1 MNWTFITPVEEIDHP
16 RLWRDFAAKDVV
28 KAELQ
33 ITGLGLYRAFLNG
46 QRVGADYLTPGC
58 NDYDAYLRY
67 QTYDVTAMLQERN
80 HLEVW
85 LGNGWYKGRF
95 GLMSKENIWGSRYL
109 LAARLTLTM
118 ANGEAVTVS
127 TDESWQANASP
138 VVFDGIYDGEVRDD
152 TRDPGKTAACKVVET
167 AYNVVAQFSPCI
179 QQVAAFQPK
188 LIVTPKG
195 EQVLDF
201 GQNMAGVLRYH
212 SRLQKGQSIYVQ
224 TGEVLQEGCFYRDN
238 LRSAKSEWRYVSDG
252 VEQDVEPMFTFFGFR
267 YAKVESSVPVHPEDF
282 TAIALSSAHEKKLQ
296 AETGYP
302 KLNQLMHNAWWGQLS
317 NFLDVPTDCPQR
329 DERLGWTGDTQ
340 VFAST
345 ACYHADYKDFYRKY
359 MWDLRADQTMYFDGN
374 IPMYSPSVRKEGG
387 IGGAVWSDAAVI
399 VPWTVYMHYGDKAL
413 LRESYPLMRDYAD
426 TLIRLD
432 NADGGTHL
440 KFSTATFGDWLA
452 QDGLS
457 PQSVRGG
464 TEDAL
469 IQGVYYRY
477 ALQLTARAAEVL
489 GETEDAARFAE
500 QAEAVYQALM
510 DEYVTPNGRLAVDSQ
525 TAYILALRYG
535 LYRDREKM
543 IDCFKRRL
551 KRDFHRMTSGF
562 TGAPLLLPL
571 LFDCGMDE
579 EAFRMLLSESFP
591 SWLFAVNV
599 GATTI
604 WERWNSLN
612 AKGRITGISMNSLNH
627 YAYGTV
633 CEAIY
638 SRVMGLR
645 CTEPGWKAAE
655 IAPHLDGRLGHA
667 KLAFRSPTGE
677 WKVAWALHEDGSA
690 SLTGTVPEG
699 TTATLVVPDDPEKR
713 VLTLKGGDFDI
724 TWRTAHDWLH
734 PYSADSLLMDLT
746 KVPEAVQVLH
756 EAFPEL
762 DAVLAD
768 ERHEAQVMPLR
779 DAGEYISRE
788 HRAQM
793 DAVDAR
799 LKKVHC

>member
-1 MNWTFITPVEEIDHP
+1 M
-16 RLWRDFAAKDVV
+16 
-28 KAELQ
+28 
-33 ITGLGLYRAFLNG
+33 
-46 QRVGADYLTPGC
+46 
-58 NDYDAYLRY
+58 
-67 QTYDVTAMLQERN
+67 
-80 HLEVW
+80 
-85 LGNGWYKGRF
+85 
-95 GLMSKENIWGSRYL
+95 
-109 LAARLTLTM
+109 
-118 ANGEAVTVS
+118 
-127 TDESWQANASP
+127 
-138 VVFDGIYDGEVRDD
+138 FDGIYDGEVRDD
-152 TRDPGKTAACKVVET
+152 TRAPGKTAACKVVET

-179 QQVAAFQPK
+179 QQIAAFQPK

-345 ACYHADYKDFYRKY
+345 ACYHADCKDFYRKY

-440 KFSTATFGDWLA
+440 KFSTATFGRLA
-452 QDGLS
+452 GAGTGLS

-477 ALQLTARAAEVL
+477 ALAA
-489 GETEDAARFAE
+489 
-500 QAEAVYQALM
+500 
-510 DEYVTPNGRLAVDSQ
+510 
-525 TAYILALRYG
+525 
-535 LYRDREKM
+535 
-543 IDCFKRRL
+543 
-551 KRDFHRMTSGF
+551 HRPGGG
-562 TGAPLLLPL
+562 GA
-571 LFDCGMDE
+571 G
-579 EAFRMLLSESFP
+579 
-591 SWLFAVNV
+591 
-599 GATTI
+599 
-604 WERWNSLN
+604 
-612 AKGRITGISMNSLNH
+612 
-627 YAYGTV
+627 
-633 CEAIY
+633 
-638 SRVMGLR
+638 
-645 CTEPGWKAAE
+645 
-655 IAPHLDGRLGHA
+655 
-667 KLAFRSPTGE
+667 
-677 WKVAWALHEDGSA
+677 
-690 SLTGTVPEG
+690 
-699 TTATLVVPDDPEKR
+699 
-713 VLTLKGGDFDI
+713 
-724 TWRTAHDWLH
+724 
-734 PYSADSLLMDLT
+734 
-746 KVPEAVQVLH
+746 
-756 EAFPEL
+756 
-762 DAVLAD
+762 
-768 ERHEAQVMPLR
+768 
-779 DAGEYISRE
+779 
-788 HRAQM
+788 
-793 DAVDAR
+793 
-799 LKKVHC
+799 

>member
-1 MNWTFITPVEEIDHP
+1 
-16 RLWRDFAAKDVV
+16 
-28 KAELQ
+28 
-33 ITGLGLYRAFLNG
+33 
-46 QRVGADYLTPGC
+46 
-58 NDYDAYLRY
+58 
-67 QTYDVTAMLQERN
+67 
-80 HLEVW
+80 
-85 LGNGWYKGRF
+85 
-95 GLMSKENIWGSRYL
+95 
-109 LAARLTLTM
+109 
-118 ANGEAVTVS
+118 
-127 TDESWQANASP
+127 
-138 VVFDGIYDGEVRDD
+138 
-152 TRDPGKTAACKVVET
+152 
-167 AYNVVAQFSPCI
+167 
-179 QQVAAFQPK
+179 
-188 LIVTPKG
+188 
-195 EQVLDF
+195 
-201 GQNMAGVLRYH
+201 
-212 SRLQKGQSIYVQ
+212 
-224 TGEVLQEGCFYRDN
+224 
-238 LRSAKSEWRYVSDG
+238 
-252 VEQDVEPMFTFFGFR
+252 
-267 YAKVESSVPVHPEDF
+267 
-282 TAIALSSAHEKKLQ
+282 
-296 AETGYP
+296 
-302 KLNQLMHNAWWGQLS
+302 
-317 NFLDVPTDCPQR
+317 
-329 DERLGWTGDTQ
+329 
-340 VFAST
+340 
-345 ACYHADYKDFYRKY
+345 

-604 WERWNSLN
+604 WERWNSLD
-612 AKGRITGISMNSLNH
+612 AKGRITGISMPTARS
-627 YAYGTV
+627 ARRST
-633 CEAIY
+633 
-638 SRVMGLR
+638 
-645 CTEPGWKAAE
+645 AA
-655 IAPHLDGRLGHA
+655 
-667 KLAFRSPTGE
+667 
-677 WKVAWALHEDGSA
+677 
-690 SLTGTVPEG
+690 
-699 TTATLVVPDDPEKR
+699 
-713 VLTLKGGDFDI
+713 
-724 TWRTAHDWLH
+724 
-734 PYSADSLLMDLT
+734 
-746 KVPEAVQVLH
+746 
-756 EAFPEL
+756 
-762 DAVLAD
+762 
-768 ERHEAQVMPLR
+768 
-779 DAGEYISRE
+779 
-788 HRAQM
+788 
-793 DAVDAR
+793 
-799 LKKVHC
+799 